1 MSVEPGRGPVSRGWS
16 ADVRDAA
23 GDPKPAVV
31 FIDDG
36 PWENFFHLA
45 AALRKSGTR
54 TVHVTVGP
62 AGWQPDHLL
71 FDRTVTLPVGPDA
84 GRLAEVL
91 STEYVADV
99 QTAETLATTTYAAL
113 SLLPTARRSDL
124 WAGRSDLL
132 DKFAVGPV
140 LRDIGLRT
148 PDTLPASVSGR
159 NAVAELSLPIVLKKR
174 VGASGVDV
182 RIIDSLGELE
192 EALAQIE
199 CLDEWFFERY
209 VSGRSMVCAG
219 CVSDDGIQL
228 IATYEVLQRKYPL
241 GPSSE
246 VKFHDDATVTET
258 GMQLMS
264 ALKVRGFIC
273 FDIIRDADG
282 TDWIHDVNTRIFGG
296 FSMCQ
301 SAGFDFLGAYR
312 RCLAGHGPVE
322 PTRLGVAGTREFTFP
337 GGRRDVFR
345 AGPQRT
351 IQWARRHENLLG
363 SRYLLFLLLRRS
375 SAWGRLVKVRRL

>member
-1 MSVEPGRGPVSRGWS
+1 MSAEPGRGFRSDGERLTATVPRGWS
-16 ADVRDAA
+16 ADVRDVARH
-23 GDPKPAVV
+23 PKPAVV

-54 TVHVTVGP
+54 TVRVTVGP
-62 AGWQPDHLL
+62 EGWQPDHLL
-71 FDRTVTLPVGPDA
+71 FNRTVTLPVRPDA
-84 GRLAEVL
+84 SGLAEVL

-99 QTAETLATTTYAAL
+99 QAAENLATTTYAAL
-113 SLLPTARRSDL
+113 SLLPTSRRSDL

-132 DKFAVGPV
+132 DKFRVGPV

-159 NAVAELSLPIVLKKR
+159 KAVAELSLPIVLKRR

-182 RIIDSLGELE
+182 RIIESLGELE

-199 CLDEWFFERY
+199 CLDEWFFERF
-209 VSGRSMVCAG
+209 VSGGSMVCAG
-219 CVSDDGIQL
+219 CVGDDGIEL
-228 IATYEVLQRKYPL
+228 IATYEVLKRKYPL

-246 VKFHDDATVTET
+246 VHFQDDAIVTET
-258 GMQLMS
+258 GVQLMS

-273 FDIIRDADG
+273 FDIIRDAEG

-296 FSMCQ
+296 FSTC
-301 SAGFDFLGAYR
+301 SDCWVRFLG
-312 RCLAGHGPVE
+312 
-322 PTRLGVAGTREFTFP
+322 GVSALSHWPQP
-337 GGRRDVFR
+337 GGADPARSGRD
-345 AGPQRT
+345 T
-351 IQWARRHENLLG
+351 
-363 SRYLLFLLLRRS
+363 
-375 SAWGRLVKVRRL
+375 